1 MRPTKISSVRRV
13 AENSVAFA
21 SFAFLIAALEKFFPH
36 ASGIVESK
44 AAAAGMFF
52 IAWLKTF

>member
-1 MRPTKISSVRRV
+1 MRPTKVRSVRRV

-21 SFAFLIAALEKFFPH
+21 SFAFIVAALEKFFPH

-44 AAAAGMFF
+44 AAAAGMVFV
-52 IAWLKTF
+52 AWLKTF